1 MRCITM
7 ASIDFAKYTKQQAD
21 GMKVHFDERCRKDL
35 NHANKHID
43 PERTHLNYFIG
54 CNSYQEMKDNA
65 ENRVKH
71 VDKIQPPKRIKA
83 DRKTVVIAEIP
94 CPLAIEKQGRAD
106 EFFRFTY
113 EQLQAY
119 FGNDNIAGMTVH
131 KDEKH
136 TYIDNG
142 IEKESL
148 FHGHA
153 MIVPYTK
160 EHGVNCK
167 NFLTRNMLLNFHA
180 WYNEKVLEQ
189 FGIEYLTHERARRK
203 TVEQLKE
210 STELEAVRKELK
222 EAYSELEDV
231 RNDIGRAKSVKKKLF
246 SERNGYAQYSVA
258 EVEQI
263 KAERDYYKKALDEVE
278 MKQQFQQ
285 NGYKAYLTGIN
296 AEYMANGQNE
306 INKRN
311 LARIE
316 NVKQN
321 FPKIVERETKKQ
333 VNELLAT
340 LQQSEAIPEQYK
352 QITDKLVN
360 EFVKRNTPNLDTH
373 EFDINFEHEER

>member
-1 MRCITM
+1 M

-43 PERTHLNYFIG
+43 PERAHLNYFIG

-71 VDKIQPPKRIKA
+71 VDKIQPPKRIKT

-94 CPLAIEKQGRAD
+94 CPLAIEKQGQAD

-180 WYNEKVLEQ
+180 WYNEKVLER

-222 EAYSELEDV
+222 EAYVELEDV
-231 RNDIGRAKSVKKKLF
+231 RNDIGRAKNVKKKLF

-285 NGYKAYLTGIN
+285 NGQANYHAGIVSKML
-296 AEYMANGQNE
+296 ADGQE
-306 INKRN
+306 AINKRN
-311 LARIE
+311 LARIQE
-316 NVKQN
+316 VQRN
-321 FPKIVERETKKQ
+321 FPLIVERETKKQ
-333 VNELLAT
+333 VEELINQMQCPNEELKPYRRIINKMI
-340 LQQSEAIPEQYK
+340 EEQV
-352 QITDKLVN
+352 Q
-360 EFVKRNTPNLDTH
+360 RNTPNLDTH
-373 EFDINFEHEER
+373 EFEINFEHE